1 MLLSTVY
8 LRLLRPLCHLTDIPS
23 KVLLAP
29 TAFSFSVLFH
39 QRCAMLRCF
48 ECVWLLPIIFICTQ
62 SLALVDT
69 DSAKLCYLYGKMLRM
84 ASLLAILWR
93 RLIFIAHSA
102 KEFGSQNPD
111 IVLVHYLNV
120 PYPDD
125 NKLATVAPSLALWAD
140 KKEWTKDE
148 LVCQLKPMF
157 FSEDD
162 PDHNNDLE
170 ISTSETVEVIVTQL
184 MEKQRAARAAAL
196 ARQLEC
202 GCPDSTCNDSRNCA
216 HPMRRV
222 QAAKP
227 PPSDHQVSS
236 TTGPS
241 PRPMSHPPRQY
252 TRDHRPAQQSASPL
266 LLSLGQIQGGGGLLI
281 LNGTSNGTQQ
291 NSSLV
296 SPLSVTSFVCEEPRD
311 RYRQQYKPTF
321 VLKREIP
328 DSQPTVVQ
336 TTETKF
342 EIEPKEEKI
351 DVDVFERKIKVE
363 PRSSVS
369 RNQVIASA
377 PATPS
382 RYPDLVER
390 LESKVLTDN
399 CDDTLVLL
407 GTDSNLG
414 SSGFFD
420 ETLELSHE
428 DIQKTLSANM
438 PTCELDRNGVR
449 HTDTANV
456 MVSGIDTMDFI
467 DSCEVV
473 ASPATG
479 VDDNVFVNL
488 DAFDMLG
495 DFPELEVLDPSG
507 MSSNPVTLSEKSPAA
522 EDSSE
527 KMQTESS
534 SEGTLNITDYSPEW
548 AYPEGGA
555 KVLVAGP
562 WTDTSDQYT
571 VLFDNFPVPS
581 ILVQNGLLRCYCPAH
596 EAGLAALQVAR
607 GGRVVSDTVVFEYK
621 PGPAPAPSSPA
632 SAPLP
637 SLDLRRFS
645 LLQRL
650 QRLQGR
656 LQMKIEPADE
666 NSQIEDVQ
674 LYSNPKFEE
683 RLVSFCRSLSS
694 RSTGTSEG
702 FTTEPNED
710 GSTILH
716 LAAALGYTKLTTVL
730 LRWRQDDT
738 SLALEKEVNL
748 GARDSDNCTPLMVAS
763 AAGHVETAVV
773 LARWSAGTRREAGAR
788 AAAAAA
794 RRAGHS
800 HLAAL
805 LDRIHPPAKDGVFLR
820 PHSLSQKSRAGSL
833 ESNLVKRPSIDSGI
847 NMADAFRSSS
857 AIDKSESSS
866 SARWERS
873 MSLPLDSDTS
883 EDSLGDSKIGRRM
896 DLALCETA
904 PRRAASPLIDVEAL
918 SDHDAASPPAARP
931 RPAGEQDDRV
941 FTLAEQIIAAMPER
955 IKNESSSLLSGCGLD
970 SGGGSGED
978 TLMVPLLDENT
989 TFNSDFTF
997 EFCDNTYRYCGGST
1011 PCSSGSVSPGSAAL
1025 SPPPP
1030 SPRSALSHPPLCTT
1044 PSATLQEFLNATTH
1058 FSNLTLNDREQRELY
1073 SAAITIQKAYRQY
1086 RGRQLQRRAA
1096 AAAITIQN
1104 CYRRYKQFAYL
1115 KQMHAAATVI
1125 QRGYRAMRARRMATT
1140 PINRR
1145 TYSQRRQNQAARK
1158 IQQFMR
1164 QSKIKLQNARAESV
1178 RGVRRS
1184 PDVRQNSLQ
1193 RITNTPPTPNRVTAH
1208 CTSTICQALTLT
1220 ARLARWQGNRLLRNV

>member
-1 MLLSTVY
+1 MLLYS
-8 LRLLRPLCHLTDIPS
+8 RK
-23 KVLLAP
+23 KVRYRRDGYCWKKRKDGKTTREDHMKLKVQGTECIYGCYVHSAILP
-29 TAFSFSVLFH
+29 TFH
-39 QRCAMLRCF
+39 RRCY
-48 ECVWLLPIIFICTQ
+48 WLL
-62 SLALVDT
+62 
-69 DSAKLCYLYGKMLRM
+69 
-84 ASLLAILWR
+84 
-93 RLIFIAHSA
+93 
-102 KEFGSQNPD
+102 QNPD

-148 LVCQLKPMF
+148 LVSQLKPMF
-157 FSEDD
+157 FSEDE
-162 PDHNNDLE
+162 PDINSDLE
-170 ISTSETVEVIVTQL
+170 ISGKMFQTAETVEAIVGQL

-202 GCPDSTCNDSRNCA
+202 GCPDSTCQDSRTCA
-216 HPMRRV
+216 HPLRRI

-227 PPSDHQVSS
+227 PPSDHHVSS

-241 PRPMSHPPRQY
+241 PRPMTQPPRQY
-252 TRDHRPAQQSASPL
+252 TRDHRPAQQNASPL

-281 LNGTSNGTQQ
+281 LNGAGNASQQ
-291 NSSLV
+291 HSSLV
-296 SPLSVTSFVCEEPRD
+296 SPLSVTSFQVCEEPRD
-311 RYRQQYKPTF
+311 RYRHQYKPTF

-328 DSQPTVVQ
+328 DTQPTSCIQ
-336 TTETKF
+336 NTETTY
-342 EIEPKEEKI
+342 EVETQIEEKVQI
-351 DVDVFERKIKVE
+351 NHFDTRKIKVE
-363 PRSSVS
+363 PRS
-369 RNQVIASA
+369 RNQIIASA

-390 LESKVLTDN
+390 LESKVLTD

-407 GTDSNLG
+407 GTDGHLAP

-438 PTCELDRNGVR
+438 PTCDLDRNSVR
-449 HTDTANV
+449 STETANV

-467 DSCEVV
+467 ESCEAV
-473 ASPATG
+473 ASPTHV

-495 DFPELEVLDPSG
+495 DFPELEVLDPHTISH
-507 MSSNPVTLSEKSPAA
+507 NPPPQIVQEKPRA
-522 EDSSE
+522 ENPPE
-527 KMQTESS
+527 KMQTD
-534 SEGTLNITDYSPEW
+534 GDNAMNITDYSPEW
-548 AYPEGGA
+548 AYPEGGV

-562 WTDTSDQYT
+562 WTDSNDQYT

-621 PGPAPAPSSPA
+621 AGPAPTPTSPA
-632 SAPLP
+632 PAPLP
-637 SLDLRRFS
+637 SLDFRRFS
-645 LLQRL
+645 LLHRL
-650 QRLQGR
+650 QRLHER
-656 LQMKIEPADE
+656 LQVKSEPMDDNQVMQRA
-666 NSQIEDVQ
+666 SAQHIEDVQ
-674 LYSNPKFEE
+674 LYSNPKFED
-683 RLVSFCRSLSS
+683 RLVSFCRSLST
-694 RSTGTSEG
+694 RSAGTSEG
-702 FTTEPNED
+702 FTTEPGED
-710 GSTILH
+710 GSSILH
-716 LAAALGYTKLTTVL
+716 LAASLGYTKLTTML

-773 LARWSAGTRREAGAR
+773 LARWSAGTQSEAGAR
-788 AAAAAA
+788 QAAAAA
-794 RRAGHS
+794 RRAGHNR
-800 HLAAL
+800 LAAL
-805 LDRIHPPAKDGVFLR
+805 LDRIHPPAKDGVFLK
-820 PHSLSQKSRAGSL
+820 PHSLTQKGRAGSL
-833 ESNLVKRPSIDSGI
+833 ESTNLVKRPSVDSGI
-847 NMADAFRSSS
+847 NMADAFRSNS
-857 AIDKSESSS
+857 AIDKPETKIST
-866 SARWERS
+866 ARWERS
-873 MSLPLDSDTS
+873 MSLPLDSDNS
-883 EDSLGDSKIGRRM
+883 EDSLGDSKLGGRRM
-896 DLALCETA
+896 DFA
-904 PRRAASPLIDVEAL
+904 PW
-918 SDHDAASPPAARP
+918 
-931 RPAGEQDDRV
+931 EQDDRV

-955 IKNESSSLLSGCGLD
+955 IKNESSSLLSGLEN
-970 SGGGSGED
+970 GGSGED
-978 TLMVPLLDENT
+978 TLMVPLLDDTT
-989 TFNSDFTF
+989 TFSSEFSF

-1011 PCSSGSVSPGSAAL
+1011 PCSSGSVSPGSVL

-1030 SPRSALSHPPLCTT
+1030 SPRPAIST

-1058 FSNLTLNDREQRELY
+1058 FSSLTLNDREQRELY

-1125 QRGYRAMRARRMATT
+1125 QRGYRTHRARRLSATVK
-1140 PINRR
+1140 R

-1164 QSKIKLQNARAESV
+1164 QSKIKLQNARAENGRVAQLLQDVHRNS
-1178 RGVRRS
+1178 S
-1184 PDVRQNSLQ
+1184 PHT
-1193 RITNTPPTPNRVTAH
+1193 INTPPTPNRVVNY
-1208 CTSTICQALTLT
+1208 
-1220 ARLARWQGNRLLRNV
+1220 LAPSSPMDADEDLLLELLFKM

>member
-1 MLLSTVY
+1 MLLYS
-8 LRLLRPLCHLTDIPS
+8 RK
-23 KVLLAP
+23 KVRYRRDGYCWKKRKDGKTTREDHMKLKVQGTECIYGCYVHSAILP
-29 TAFSFSVLFH
+29 TFH
-39 QRCAMLRCF
+39 RRCY
-48 ECVWLLPIIFICTQ
+48 WLL
-62 SLALVDT
+62 
-69 DSAKLCYLYGKMLRM
+69 
-84 ASLLAILWR
+84 
-93 RLIFIAHSA
+93 
-102 KEFGSQNPD
+102 QNPD

-148 LVCQLKPMF
+148 LVSQLKPMF
-157 FSEDD
+157 FSEDE
-162 PDHNNDLE
+162 PDLNSDLE
-170 ISTSETVEVIVTQL
+170 ISGKMFQTAETVEAIVGQL

-202 GCPDSTCNDSRNCA
+202 GCPDSTCQDSRTCA
-216 HPMRRV
+216 HPLRRI
-222 QAAKP
+222 QTAKP
-227 PPSDHQVSS
+227 PPSDHHVSS

-241 PRPMSHPPRQY
+241 PRPMAQPPRQY
-252 TRDHRPAQQSASPL
+252 TRDHRPSTQSSPL

-281 LNGTSNGTQQ
+281 LNGTSNSAQQ
-291 NSSLV
+291 HSSLV

-328 DSQPTVVQ
+328 DSQQNTCLN
-336 TTETKF
+336 TEATF
-342 EIEPKEEKI
+342 EVESRVEEKVEVEAF
-351 DVDVFERKIKVE
+351 DRKIKME
-363 PRSSVS
+363 PRS
-369 RNQVIASA
+369 RNHVIASA

-390 LESKVLTDN
+390 LESKVHTEN

-407 GTDSNLG
+407 GTDAHLES

-438 PTCELDRNGVR
+438 PTCELDRSVVR
-449 HTDTANV
+449 SSETANV

-467 DSCEVV
+467 ESCEAV
-473 ASPATG
+473 ASPTHV

-495 DFPELEVLDPSG
+495 DFPELEVLDPSTL
-507 MSSNPVTLSEKSPAA
+507 STNPVTLCGNSPPA
-522 EDSSE
+522 EENSD
-527 KMQTESS
+527 KMQTDSPG
-534 SEGTLNITDYSPEW
+534 EGALNITDYSPEW
-548 AYPEGGA
+548 AYPEGGV

-571 VLFDNFPVPS
+571 ILFDNFPVPS

-596 EAGLAALQVAR
+596 EAGLAAMQVAR
-607 GGRVVSDTVVFEYK
+607 AGRVVSDTVVFEYK
-621 PGPAPAPSSPA
+621 AGPVLAPSSPA

-637 SLDLRRFS
+637 SLDFRRFS

-650 QRLQGR
+650 QRLHGR
-656 LQMKIEPADE
+656 LQLKTEPMDD
-666 NSQIEDVQ
+666 NNQIEDVQ
-674 LYSNPKFEE
+674 LYSNPKFED
-683 RLVSFCRSLSS
+683 RLVTFCQVLSS
-694 RSTGTSEG
+694 RSFGNSEG
-702 FTTEPNED
+702 FTTEPGED
-710 GSTILH
+710 SSTILH
-716 LAAALGYTKLTTVL
+716 LAAALGYTKLTTAL
-730 LRWRQDDT
+730 LRWRQDDN

-748 GARDSDNCTPLMVAS
+748 GARDCDNCTPLMVAS
-763 AAGHVETAVV
+763 ALGHTETAIV

-800 HLAAL
+800 RLASL
-805 LDRIHPPAKDGVFLR
+805 LDRIHPPTGDAVFRR

-857 AIDKSESSS
+857 AIDKCDGSS

-873 MSLPLDSDTS
+873 MSLPLDSDNS
-883 EDSLGDSKIGRRM
+883 EDSLGDNKIGRRM
-896 DLALCETA
+896 DLALW
-904 PRRAASPLIDVEAL
+904 
-918 SDHDAASPPAARP
+918 
-931 RPAGEQDDRV
+931 EQDDRV

-955 IKNESSSLLSGCGLD
+955 IKNETSSLLSGCDLD
-970 SGGGSGED
+970 SGTGED
-978 TLMVPLLDENT
+978 ALIVPLLDDTT
-989 TFNSDFTF
+989 TFSSEFSF

-1011 PCSSGSVSPGSAAL
+1011 PCSSGSVSPGSAL
-1025 SPPPP
+1025 SPPPA
-1030 SPRSALSHPPLCTT
+1030 SPRTSLPTS
-1044 PSATLQEFLNATTH
+1044 SATLQEFLNTTTH
-1058 FSNLTLNDREQRELY
+1058 FSSLTLNDREQRELY

-1104 CYRRYKQFAYL
+1104 CYRRYKQVWL
-1115 KQMHAAATVI
+1115 LLIVI
-1125 QRGYRAMRARRMATT
+1125 
-1140 PINRR
+1140 
-1145 TYSQRRQNQAARK
+1145 
-1158 IQQFMR
+1158 
-1164 QSKIKLQNARAESV
+1164 
-1178 RGVRRS
+1178 
-1184 PDVRQNSLQ
+1184 
-1193 RITNTPPTPNRVTAH
+1193 H
-1208 CTSTICQALTLT
+1208 
-1220 ARLARWQGNRLLRNV
+1220 

>member
-1 MLLSTVY
+1 MLLYS
-8 LRLLRPLCHLTDIPS
+8 RK
-23 KVLLAP
+23 KVRYRRDGYCWKKRKDGKTTREDHMKLKVQGTECIYGCYVHSAILP
-29 TAFSFSVLFH
+29 TFH
-39 QRCAMLRCF
+39 RRCY
-48 ECVWLLPIIFICTQ
+48 WLL
-62 SLALVDT
+62 
-69 DSAKLCYLYGKMLRM
+69 
-84 ASLLAILWR
+84 
-93 RLIFIAHSA
+93 
-102 KEFGSQNPD
+102 QNPD

-148 LVCQLKPMF
+148 LVSQLKPMF

-162 PDHNNDLE
+162 PDINNELE
-170 ISTSETVEVIVTQL
+170 ISGKMFQTAETVEAIVGQL

-202 GCPDSTCNDSRNCA
+202 GCPDSTCQDSRTCA
-216 HPMRRV
+216 HPLRRI

-252 TRDHRPAQQSASPL
+252 TRDHRPAPQPASPL

-291 NSSLV
+291 SSSLV

-328 DSQPTVVQ
+328 DSAPSSCIQNSDST
-336 TTETKF
+336 F
-342 EIEPKEEKI
+342 EIETQEEKVE
-351 DVDVFERKIKVE
+351 VDFDRKIKME
-363 PRSSVS
+363 PRS
-369 RNQVIASA
+369 RNQIVASA

-407 GTDSNLG
+407 GTDGNLAA
-414 SSGFFD
+414 SGFFD

-449 HTDTANV
+449 STDTANV

-467 DSCEVV
+467 ESCEAV
-473 ASPATG
+473 ASPTHG

-495 DFPELEVLDPSG
+495 DFPELEVLDPSTI
-507 MSSNPVTLSEKSPAA
+507 STNPVTLCDKSPPAPA
-522 EDSSE
+522 EDTSE
-527 KMQTESS
+527 KMQTESPG
-534 SEGTLNITDYSPEW
+534 EGTLSITDYSPEW

-621 PGPAPAPSSPA
+621 AGPAPTPSSPA

-637 SLDLRRFS
+637 SLDFRRFS

-656 LQMKIEPADE
+656 LQMKIEPTDD
-666 NSQIEDVQ
+666 NNQIEDVQ

-683 RLVSFCRSLSS
+683 RLVTFCRSMSV
-694 RSTGTSEG
+694 RSKGMSEG
-702 FTTEPNED
+702 FTTEPGED
-710 GSTILH
+710 GSTVLH

-773 LARWSAGTRREAGAR
+773 LARWAAGTRREAGAR

-794 RRAGHS
+794 RRAGHA

-805 LDRIHPPAKDGVFLR
+805 LDRIHPPPATDTGIFR
-820 PHSLSQKSRAGSL
+820 TPISHSLSQKSRAGSL

-857 AIDKSESSS
+857 AIDKSDSNS

-883 EDSLGDSKIGRRM
+883 EDSLGDSKHGRRM

-904 PRRAASPLIDVEAL
+904 ARRAASPLIDVEAL
-918 SDHDAASPPAARP
+918 SDHTPPLSPTTQP
-931 RPAGEQDDRV
+931 GEQDDRV

-970 SGGGSGED
+970 SGTGED
-978 TLMVPLLDENT
+978 TLMAPLLDDTNT
-989 TFNSDFTF
+989 FTTEFSF

-1011 PCSSGSVSPGSAAL
+1011 PCSSGSVSPGSSAL
-1025 SPPPP
+1025 SPPPA
-1030 SPRSALSHPPLCTT
+1030 SPHCAT

-1125 QRGYRAMRARRMATT
+1125 QRGYRSMRARRMTTT
-1140 PINRR
+1140 PINKQSLPRR

-1164 QSKIKLQNARAESV
+1164 QSKIKLQSAQAENVRVARL
-1178 RGVRRS
+1178 S
-1184 PDVRQNSLQ
+1184 PAARQNSLQ
-1193 RITNTPPTPNRVTAH
+1193 RITSTPPTPNRIVDY
-1208 CTSTICQALTLT
+1208 
-1220 ARLARWQGNRLLRNV
+1220 LAPESPMNVDDDLLLELLFKI

>member
-1 MLLSTVY
+1 MLLYS
-8 LRLLRPLCHLTDIPS
+8 RK
-23 KVLLAP
+23 KVRYRRDGYCWKKRKDGKTTREDHMKLKVQGTECIYGCYVHSAILP
-29 TAFSFSVLFH
+29 TFH
-39 QRCAMLRCF
+39 RRCY
-48 ECVWLLPIIFICTQ
+48 WLL
-62 SLALVDT
+62 
-69 DSAKLCYLYGKMLRM
+69 
-84 ASLLAILWR
+84 
-93 RLIFIAHSA
+93 
-102 KEFGSQNPD
+102 QNPD

-148 LVCQLKPMF
+148 LVSQLKPMF
-157 FSEDD
+157 FSEDE
-162 PDHNNDLE
+162 PDLNNELE
-170 ISTSETVEVIVTQL
+170 ISGKMFQTAETVEAIVGQL

-202 GCPDSTCNDSRNCA
+202 GCPDSTCQDSRTCA
-216 HPMRRV
+216 HPLRRI
-222 QAAKP
+222 QASKP
-227 PPSDHQVSS
+227 PASDHHVSS

-241 PRPMSHPPRQY
+241 PRPMAQPPRQY
-252 TRDHRPAQQSASPL
+252 TRDHRTSTQSSPL

-291 NSSLV
+291 HSSLV

-328 DSQPTVVQ
+328 DNQPTSCINK
-336 TTETKF
+336 TETF
-342 EIEPKEEKI
+342 EVETRIEGK
-351 DVDVFERKIKVE
+351 VDIESFDRKIKVE
-363 PRSSVS
+363 PRS
-369 RNQVIASA
+369 RGHIIASA

-382 RYPDLVER
+382 RYPDLLER
-390 LESKVLTDN
+390 LENKVQTEN

-407 GTDSNLG
+407 GTDAHLET

-438 PTCELDRNGVR
+438 PTCELDRSVVR
-449 HTDTANV
+449 STETANV

-467 DSCEVV
+467 ESCEAV
-473 ASPATG
+473 ASPTHV

-495 DFPELEVLDPSG
+495 DFPELEVLDPS
-507 MSSNPVTLSEKSPAA
+507 SISTNPISLCNNNSPPT
-522 EDSSE
+522 EDSNE
-527 KMQTESS
+527 KMQTDCNN
-534 SEGTLNITDYSPEW
+534 EGALSITDYSPEW
-548 AYPEGGA
+548 AYPEGGV

-562 WTDTSDQYT
+562 WTETSDQYT

-621 PGPAPAPSSPA
+621 AGPAPAPTSPA

-650 QRLQGR
+650 QRLHGR
-656 LQMKIEPADE
+656 LQLKTEPMDD
-666 NSQIEDVQ
+666 NNQVEDVQ
-674 LYSNPKFEE
+674 LYSNPKFED
-683 RLVSFCRSLSS
+683 RLVTFCQSLSV
-694 RSTGTSEG
+694 RSAGTSEG
-702 FTTEPNED
+702 FATEPSED

-716 LAAALGYTKLTTVL
+716 LAAALGYTKLTTAL
-730 LRWRQDDT
+730 LRWRQDDN

-748 GARDSDNCTPLMVAS
+748 GARDSANCTPLMVAS
-763 AAGHVETAVV
+763 AAGHVDTAVV

-794 RRAGHS
+794 RRAGHA

-805 LDRIHPPAKDGVFLR
+805 LDRIHPPAGDAVFRR
-820 PHSLSQKSRAGSL
+820 PHSLSQKGRAGSL

-857 AIDKSESSS
+857 AIDKHDSSS
-866 SARWERS
+866 LRWERS

-883 EDSLGDSKIGRRM
+883 EDSLGDMKIGRRM
-896 DLALCETA
+896 DLALW
-904 PRRAASPLIDVEAL
+904 
-918 SDHDAASPPAARP
+918 
-931 RPAGEQDDRV
+931 EQDDRV

-955 IKNESSSLLSGCGLD
+955 IKNESSSLLSGCELD
-970 SGGGSGED
+970 SGSGGGD
-978 TLMVPLLDENT
+978 DALMVPLLDDTT
-989 TFNSDFTF
+989 TFNTEFNF
-997 EFCDNTYRYCGGST
+997 EFCDNTYRTYCGGST
-1011 PCSSGSVSPGSAAL
+1011 PCSSGSVSPGSAL
-1025 SPPPP
+1025 SPPPA
-1030 SPRSALSHPPLCTT
+1030 SPLSALPCA
-1044 PSATLQEFLNATTH
+1044 PSATLQEFLNTTTH
-1058 FSNLTLNDREQRELY
+1058 LSSLTLNDREQREVY
-1073 SAAITIQKAYRQY
+1073 SAAMTIQKAYRQY

-1125 QRGYRAMRARRMATT
+1125 QRGFRSHRQRRLQANSNT
-1140 PINRR
+1140 IKK

-1164 QSKIKLQNARAESV
+1164 QTKIKLQSERAASARGG
-1178 RGVRRS
+1178 R
-1184 PDVRQNSLQ
+1184 PSLGAHQ
-1193 RITNTPPTPNRVTAH
+1193 SSSQHITSTTPTPNR
-1208 CTSTICQALTLT
+1208 IIDY
-1220 ARLARWQGNRLLRNV
+1220 LAPESPMNADDDLLIELLFKM

>member
-1 MLLSTVY
+1 M
-8 LRLLRPLCHLTDIPS
+8 S
-23 KVLLAP
+23 K
-29 TAFSFSVLFH
+29 
-39 QRCAMLRCF
+39 
-48 ECVWLLPIIFICTQ
+48 
-62 SLALVDT
+62 
-69 DSAKLCYLYGKMLRM
+69 
-84 ASLLAILWR
+84 
-93 RLIFIAHSA
+93 SA
-102 KEFGSQNPD
+102 KEFGVQNPD

-148 LVCQLKPMF
+148 LVCQLKPMLSSVSV

-162 PDHNNDLE
+162 PDHSNDLE
-170 ISTSETVEVIVTQL
+170 ISGKMFQTSETVEVIVTQL

-336 TTETKF
+336 NTETKF

-507 MSSNPVTLSEKSPAA
+507 MSSNPVTLSDKSPPA
-522 EDSSE
+522 EDTSE

-534 SEGTLNITDYSPEW
+534 SNEGTLNITDYSPEW

-683 RLVSFCRSLSS
+683 RLVSFCRSLSN

-738 SLALEKEVNL
+738 SLALEKEINL

-896 DLALCETA
+896 DLALW
-904 PRRAASPLIDVEAL
+904 
-918 SDHDAASPPAARP
+918 
-931 RPAGEQDDRV
+931 EQDDRV

-1140 PINRR
+1140 PIKR

-1193 RITNTPPTPNRVTAH
+1193 RITNTPPTPNRIVDY
-1208 CTSTICQALTLT
+1208 
-1220 ARLARWQGNRLLRNV
+1220 LAPESPMNVDEDLLLELLFKI

>member
-1 MLLSTVY
+1 M
-8 LRLLRPLCHLTDIPS
+8 
-23 KVLLAP
+23 
-29 TAFSFSVLFH
+29 
-39 QRCAMLRCF
+39 
-48 ECVWLLPIIFICTQ
+48 
-62 SLALVDT
+62 
-69 DSAKLCYLYGKMLRM
+69 
-84 ASLLAILWR
+84 
-93 RLIFIAHSA
+93 
-102 KEFGSQNPD
+102 NPD

-162 PDHNNDLE
+162 PDHSNDLE

-336 TTETKF
+336 NTETKF

-507 MSSNPVTLSEKSPAA
+507 MSSNPVTLSDKSPPA
-522 EDSSE
+522 EDTSE

-534 SEGTLNITDYSPEW
+534 SNEGTLNITDYSPEW

-607 GGRVVSDTVVFEYK
+607 GGRVISDTVVFEYK

-683 RLVSFCRSLSS
+683 RLVSFCRSLSN

-738 SLALEKEVNL
+738 SLALEKEINL

-896 DLALCETA
+896 DLALYYEISISLESTSILKA
-904 PRRAASPLIDVEAL
+904 FDFVHVSDLNMKTSVGSRRLT
-918 SDHDAASPPAARP
+918 
-931 RPAGEQDDRV
+931 GEQDDRV

-1030 SPRSALSHPPLCTT
+1030 SPRSALSHPPLY
-1044 PSATLQEFLNATTH
+1044 
-1058 FSNLTLNDREQRELY
+1058 REQRELY

-1104 CYRRYKQFAYL
+1104 CYRRYKQEDILSKASKSGSKKNSTVHETIQDQVAERTSRKREGGPAIAGCPPKL
-1115 KQMHAAATVI
+1115 AAAHH
-1125 QRGYRAMRARRMATT
+1125 QYTT
-1140 PINRR
+1140 HA
-1145 TYSQRRQNQAARK
+1145 Q
-1158 IQQFMR
+1158 
-1164 QSKIKLQNARAESV
+1164 
-1178 RGVRRS
+1178 
-1184 PDVRQNSLQ
+1184 
-1193 RITNTPPTPNRVTAH
+1193 
-1208 CTSTICQALTLT
+1208 
-1220 ARLARWQGNRLLRNV
+1220 